1 MILVFIPPFKILM
14 YYKTMGIIINDPLEH
29 TKMGISVTG
38 CYVRV
43 AEVHI
48 QKTADDKFEVIG
60 MVKIYGDKTARES
73 NREFFTEH
81 SVNVISDGVPSS
93 PYELV
98 YNELKSQYPNYTD
111 DI

>member
-1 MILVFIPPFKILM
+1 M
-14 YYKTMGIIINDPLEH
+14 YYKPMGIIINDPLEH
-29 TKMGISVTG
+29 TKMGISITG
-38 CYVRV
+38 CYLRV

-81 SVNVISDGVPSS
+81 SVSVISDGVPSS
-93 PYELV
+93 PYDLV
-98 YNELKSQYPNYTD
+98 YNELKKQYSNYTD
-111 DI
+111 VL

>member
-1 MILVFIPPFKILM
+1 M
-14 YYKTMGIIINDPLEH
+14 YYKPMGIIINDPLEH

-48 QKTADDKFEVIG
+48 QKTPDDNFEVIG
-60 MVKIYGDKTARES
+60 MVKIYGDKIARES
-73 NREFFTEH
+73 NRGIFTEH
-81 SVNVISDGVPSS
+81 GVSVVSDGVPSS

-98 YNELKSQYPNYTD
+98 YNELKTQYPNYTD